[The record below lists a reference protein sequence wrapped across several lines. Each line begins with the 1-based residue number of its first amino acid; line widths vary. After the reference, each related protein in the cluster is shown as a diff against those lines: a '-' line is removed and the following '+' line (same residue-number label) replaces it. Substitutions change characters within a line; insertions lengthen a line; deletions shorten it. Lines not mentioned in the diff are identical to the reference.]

1 MTLVNWTAELMV
13 IWFAHSPLYK
23 GGHFNQGEKKK
34 KIKALMVALLP
45 RGMVQ
50 NSFKISAISEFH

>member
-1 MTLVNWTAELMV
+1 MV

-34 KIKALMVALLP
+34 KDQGTNGCSSSTWNGPELI
-45 RGMVQ
+45 Q
-50 NSFKISAISEFH
+50 NFSHIWISLELGN